1 MLVNSKHDF
10 IMKKLGFILFITTCF
25 IATSFK
31 PAEELKW
38 YQFDEGYKIAQKKN
52 KIMLVDLYTDWCGW
66 CKRMDR
72 DTYAKSEIIGLINQ
86 DFIAVK
92 FNPEITGVT
101 YTFEG
106 KKYSSGEEL
115 ARVLSKYQ
123 LSGYPTTV
131 FYYPK
136 SKKTNVLGGYYD
148 ASKFKGI
155 LESVKNEFI
164 PAKK

>member
-1 MLVNSKHDF
+1 
-10 IMKKLGFILFITTCF
+10 MKKIGFILLVATFI
-25 IATSFK
+25 INSSFA
-31 PAEELKW
+31 PAPAVEELKW
-38 YQFDEGYKIAQKKN
+38 YNFDEGYKIAQKKG

-72 DTYAKSEIIGLINQ
+72 DTYAKTEIIGAINE
-86 DFIAVK
+86 DFIAIK

-106 KKYSSGEEL
+106 KKYTGDQL
-115 ARVLSKYQ
+115 ANVISQNQ

-136 SKKTNVLGGYYD
+136 AKKTNVVGGYYD
-148 ASKFKGI
+148 ASKFKDI
-155 LESVKNEFI
+155 LANVKTDFI
-164 PAKK
+164 SAKK

>member
-1 MLVNSKHDF
+1 
-10 IMKKLGFILFITTCF
+10 MKKIGLILFAATFF
-25 IATSFK
+25 ISTSFK
-31 PAEELKW
+31 KADELKW
-38 YQFDEGYKIAQKKN
+38 YNFDEGYKLAQKKG

-72 DTYAKSEIIGLINQ
+72 DTYAKSEVIGVINE
-86 DFIAVK
+86 DFIAIK

-106 KKYSSGEEL
+106 KTYNGDEL
-115 ARVLSKYQ
+115 AKVISKYQ

-136 SKKTNVLGGYYD
+136 AKKTNVVGGYFD
-148 ASKFKGI
+148 AVKFKGI
-155 LESVKNEFI
+155 LESVKNEFK
-164 PAKK
+164 PASK

>member
-1 MLVNSKHDF
+1 MLVNSKHIY
-10 IMKKLGFILFITTCF
+10 IMKKIGFILFIAASF
-25 IATSFK
+25 ITTSFK

-38 YQFDEGYKIAQKKN
+38 YNFDEGYKLAQKKN

-72 DTYAKSEIIGLINQ
+72 DTYAKSEVIGVINQ
-86 DFIAVK
+86 DFVAIK
-92 FNPEITGVT
+92 FNPEITGIS

-106 KKYSSGEEL
+106 KKYNGDEL
-115 ARVLSKYQ
+115 AKVISKNE

-136 SKKTNVLGGYYD
+136 SKKTNVVGGYFE
-148 ASKFKGI
+148 AARFKGI
-155 LESVKNEFI
+155 LESVKTEFI
-164 PAKK
+164 TAKK